1 MRYDSVIYLVAV
13 ENQFDDL
20 MQEVEVEQPQRKVF
34 ANRYAD
40 GREIDD
46 EAGQRTFRP
55 DYTFVIARVEYNN
68 EPIVYFNNE
77 RLHVSRADLSGE
89 RIRLYLSRDTRD
101 GR

>member
-1 MRYDSVIYLVAV
+1 MRYDSIIYLVGV
-13 ENQFDDL
+13 KKEFNEV
-20 MQEVEVEQPQRKVF
+20 MQEIEVEQPKRKVF

-55 DYTFVIARVEYNN
+55 DYTFVIARVEYNG

-89 RIRLYLSRDTRD
+89 RIRLYLAKDTRD